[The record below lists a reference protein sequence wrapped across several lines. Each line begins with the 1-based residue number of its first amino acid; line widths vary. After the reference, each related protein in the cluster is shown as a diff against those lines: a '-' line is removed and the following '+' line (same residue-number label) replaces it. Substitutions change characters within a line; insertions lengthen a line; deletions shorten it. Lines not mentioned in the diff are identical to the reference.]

1 MSLLSPDKRRA
12 FVHVPKTGGT
22 SIESHLKT
30 IGWHRL
36 KRPPYKKT
44 HHVGFDYIRQHC
56 GTVKDA
62 VAVVRNPVDYAISFY
77 RHWLHRQRENVSKNT
92 YGDAKKHLAWMEE
105 GLVKWFFDYAPRV
118 ERWSGVLETQRGII
132 GHPDLPFDHTR
143 VFDYGQRLEFWTHII
158 GHVPA
163 NESRIHRFDDV
174 EQITVEGQ
182 DRTKILDYY
191 RLDMETWSDQFKWR

>member
-1 MSLLSPDKRRA
+1 MSLLSPNKERA

-30 IGWHRL
+30 IGWNAL
-36 KRPPYKKT
+36 KRPPYNKI

-56 GTVKDA
+56 DTVKDA

-77 RHWLHRQRENVSKNT
+77 RHWLHRQRENVRKNT

-105 GLVKWFFDYAPRV
+105 GLVKWFFDHAHRV

-132 GHPDLPFDHTR
+132 GHPDQPFHHTL
-143 VFDYGQRLEFWTHII
+143 VFDYTQRTEFWQHVI

-163 NESRIHRFDDV
+163 SEPRIHKFDDV
-174 EQITVEGQ
+174 EQVLIVGQ
-182 DRTKILDYY
+182 DRKKILDYY